1 MKKTRTKLLLIT
13 AAILI
18 AAVISI
24 VMAGQRSDRLIL
36 TDADTGKVYA
46 RYPLA
51 EGACFSVAFQHSVNK
66 TPVEEIYENRGGRIV
81 LTGCIYYSFG
91 AGVAEELDPSWTLSY
106 GENGEMILSD
116 INLPMNDLTY
126 VVGTVYDHM
135 LTIGGEQV
143 NLRALGGRNSRVHFE
158 IS

>member
-1 MKKTRTKLLLIT
+1 M
-13 AAILI
+13 
-18 AAVISI
+18 
-24 VMAGQRSDRLIL
+24 
-36 TDADTGKVYA
+36 
-46 RYPLA
+46 
-51 EGACFSVAFQHSVNK
+51 
-66 TPVEEIYENRGGRIV
+66 

-143 NLRALGGRNSRVHFE
+143 NLRALCGRNSRVHFE